1 MSMDETHKIALHM
14 IDNVA
19 RGETKTFDYTFA
31 SSMMGQY
38 FEFACHL
45 PGHYEAGM
53 KLPIT
58 VSK

>member
-1 MSMDETHKIALHM
+1 MDETHKLALYM

-19 RGETKTFDYTFA
+19 RSETKPFDYTFA
-31 SSMMGQY
+31 SSMLGQN
-38 FEFACHL
+38 FAFACHL
-45 PGHYEAGM
+45 LGHYEAGM